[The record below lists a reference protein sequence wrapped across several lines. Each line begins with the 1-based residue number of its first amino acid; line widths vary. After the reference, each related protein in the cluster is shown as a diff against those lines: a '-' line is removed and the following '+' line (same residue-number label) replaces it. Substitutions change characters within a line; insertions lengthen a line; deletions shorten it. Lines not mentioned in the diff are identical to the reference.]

1 MDYFRFF
8 TGALA
13 IGFADRGAGFAAGLP
28 LGLEAGFA
36 AGFAGTFPV
45 GVGLAGALPVEAG

>member
-13 IGFADRGAGFAAGLP
+13 TGFADRGAGFAAGLP
-28 LGLEAGFA
+28 LGLETGFA
-36 AGFAGTFPV
+36 AGFAGAFP
-45 GVGLAGALPVEAG
+45 AGAG